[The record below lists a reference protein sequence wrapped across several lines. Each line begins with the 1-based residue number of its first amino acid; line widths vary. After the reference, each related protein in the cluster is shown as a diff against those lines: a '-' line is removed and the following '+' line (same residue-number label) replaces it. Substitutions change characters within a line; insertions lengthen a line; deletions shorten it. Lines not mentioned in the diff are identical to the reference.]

1 MADGDRPLRGFLGH
15 RGHYFYIRVRRKTCD
30 TLTNFTSSLDVVI
43 IRTKSFYGSWSTMSM
58 NNKWEMASEAIEA
71 AYTTYYLHCNKAY
84 TDFIISYL
92 TRQMA
97 RKSLFCS
104 WRSRMFIILLLYL
117 PIRIENRNTYTSTY

>member
-1 MADGDRPLRGFLGH
+1 
-15 RGHYFYIRVRRKTCD
+15 
-30 TLTNFTSSLDVVI
+30 
-43 IRTKSFYGSWSTMSM
+43 MSM
-58 NNKWEMASEAIEA
+58 NNKWEMASEAAIEA
-71 AYTTYYLHCNKAY
+71 AYYLHCNKAY

-117 PIRIENRNTYTSTY
+117 AIRIENRNTYVLGNI

>member
-1 MADGDRPLRGFLGH
+1 
-15 RGHYFYIRVRRKTCD
+15 
-30 TLTNFTSSLDVVI
+30 
-43 IRTKSFYGSWSTMSM
+43 MSM

-117 PIRIENRNTYTSTY
+117 AIRIENRNTYVLGNI

>member
-1 MADGDRPLRGFLGH
+1 
-15 RGHYFYIRVRRKTCD
+15 
-30 TLTNFTSSLDVVI
+30 
-43 IRTKSFYGSWSTMSM
+43 
-58 NNKWEMASEAIEA
+58 MASEAIEA

-117 PIRIENRNTYTSTY
+117 PIRIENRNTYNTYQVIVFENSIRERNKYLPKYKLC